1 MGETRV
7 MAPSGQGEDTGALW
21 AASRCH
27 QQITINIKRS
37 YGWGCEKEVI
47 HKGGGHNDDDH
58 PQQQLGLIQD
68 LILIHHP
75 SSSIS

>member
-1 MGETRV
+1 MPAQWTTPAQQELPADDNSMGETRV

-58 PQQQLGLIQD
+58 PQ
-68 LILIHHP
+68 
-75 SSSIS
+75 